1 MSSWCT
7 ADDTSALSA
16 SGLAQSAIDV
26 LCKGNAGNGRS
37 LLASVDEATFTTA
50 IDGITSSQDISYM
63 LLSGFFVF
71 FMQAGFAMLCAGS
84 VRSKNVM
91 NILIKNVLDACIGC
105 MAYFCFGYAISYG
118 TKDSNS
124 FSGEF
129 AGEGFFFLAKGDH
142 DEAFSSWHVFFFQW
156 AFTAAAATITS
167 GAMAERTAFQ
177 AYIAYSIILSG
188 FVYPVVVHWIW
199 DTAGWLCNWKTD
211 KDGESDLF
219 NGVGMHDFAG
229 SGVVHMTGGIAG
241 LMGAAIVGPRT
252 GRFDASGRPMAMP
265 GHNAAL
271 VVLGTFIL
279 WVGWYGFNPGSVL
292 MIHGDNAVTVARVA
306 VTTTLAAASGG
317 IGSMILNYSL
327 YKVWDLVAVCNGC
340 LAGLVSI
347 TAGAYVLQPWAAI
360 LAGLVGSVVLWASSK
375 LLLKLKIDDPLEA
388 FPVHGA
394 CGAWGVM
401 AVGLFADQ
409 GLIGSYMGAETKAD
423 QKIYGALLGGGGKLL
438 GNQILGIVIITLWV
452 GTTIG
457 GLFFALKTAGMLR
470 ASAEEEAAG
479 LDESK
484 HGGSAYN
491 MEPSKA

>member
-1 MSSWCT
+1 MVST
-7 ADDTSALSA
+7 IH
-16 SGLAQSAIDV
+16 G
-26 LCKGNAGNGRS
+26 
-37 LLASVDEATFTTA
+37 
-50 IDGITSSQDISYM
+50 SQDISYM

-91 NILIKNVLDACIGC
+91 NILIKNVLDACCIGC
-105 MAYFCFGYAISYG
+105 MAYFCFGWAISYG
-118 TKDSNS
+118 DSGKAYP
-124 FSGEF
+124 GEF
-129 AGEGFFFLAKGDH
+129 AGEGWFFLAKGDH
-142 DEAFSSWHVFFFQW
+142 AESFSAWHEFFFQW

-199 DTAGWLCNWKTD
+199 DTAGWLCNWKED
-211 KDGESDLF
+211 KDGNSDLL
-219 NGVGMHDFAG
+219 NDVGMHDFAG

-292 MIHGDNAVTVARVA
+292 AITGEAAVDVARCA
-306 VTTTLAAASGG
+306 VTTTLSAAAGG
-317 IGSMILNYSL
+317 IGAMVLNYSL

-394 CGAWGVM
+394 CGAWGVI

-438 GNQILGIVIITLWV
+438 GNQILGIVVITLWV

>member
-1 MSSWCT
+1 MAYLVYSFC
-7 ADDTSALSA
+7 
-16 SGLAQSAIDV
+16 I
-26 LCKGNAGNGRS
+26 
-37 LLASVDEATFTTA
+37 
-50 IDGITSSQDISYM
+50 
-63 LLSGFFVF
+63 SGF
-71 FMQAGFAMLCAGS
+71 
-84 VRSKNVM
+84 
-91 NILIKNVLDACIGC
+91 I
-105 MAYFCFGYAISYG
+105 
-118 TKDSNS
+118 
-124 FSGEF
+124 
-129 AGEGFFFLAKGDH
+129 
-142 DEAFSSWHVFFFQW
+142 
-156 AFTAAAATITS
+156 
-167 GAMAERTAFQ
+167 
-177 AYIAYSIILSG
+177 
-188 FVYPVVVHWIW
+188 YPVVVHWVW
-199 DTAGWLCNWKTD
+199 DGAGFLSAFN
-211 KDGESDLF
+211 KDHIMC
-219 NGVGMHDFAG
+219 GVIDFAG

-292 MIHGDNAVTVARVA
+292 AITGTAAVDVARCA

-347 TAGAYVLQPWAAI
+347 TAGAYALQPWAAI
-360 LAGLVGSVVLWASSK
+360 LAGFVGSVVLWASSK

-394 CGAWGVM
+394 CGAWGVI

-409 GLIGSYMGAETKAD
+409 KLLGSYMGAASVAD
-423 QKIYGALLGGGGKLL
+423 QKNYGALLGGGGKLL
-438 GNQILGIVIITLWV
+438 GNQILGIVVITLWV
-452 GTTIG
+452 SATIG
-457 GLFFALKTAGMLR
+457 GLFFALKMAGMLR

-491 MEPSKA
+491 MEPSKV

>member
-1 MSSWCT
+1 
-7 ADDTSALSA
+7 
-16 SGLAQSAIDV
+16 
-26 LCKGNAGNGRS
+26 
-37 LLASVDEATFTTA
+37 
-50 IDGITSSQDISYM
+50 M

-105 MAYFCFGYAISYG
+105 IAYFCFGYAISYG
-118 TKDSNS
+118 DSGKGAANN
-124 FSGEF
+124 FM
-129 AGEGFFFLAKGDH
+129 GEGWFFLAKGDH
-142 DEAFSSWHVFFFQW
+142 AADFGTDYVQWEDFFFQW

-177 AYIAYSIILSG
+177 AYIAYSFLLSA

-199 DTAGWLCNWKTD
+199 SSAGWLSTGY
-211 KDGESDLF
+211 KDPLF
-219 NGVGMHDFAG
+219 DVGMKDFAG
-229 SGVVHMTGGIAG
+229 SGIVHMTGGIAG

-292 MIHGDNAVTVARVA
+292 MIHGANAVTVARVC

-317 IGSMILNYSL
+317 IGAMVLNYSL

-347 TAGAYVLQPWAAI
+347 TAGACVLQPWSAI
-360 LAGLVGSVVLWASSK
+360 LAGFVGSVVLWAASK
-375 LLLKLKIDDPLEA
+375 LLLKLRIDDPLEA

-394 CGAWGVM
+394 CGAWGVI

-409 GLIGSYMGAETKAD
+409 QLLGDYMGNAKAD
-423 QKIYGALLGGGGKLL
+423 QKIYGAFLGGGGKLL
-438 GNQILGIVIITLWV
+438 GNQILGIVVITLWV
-452 GTTIG
+452 GATIG
-457 GLFFALKTAGMLR
+457 GLFFALKTVGMLR

-491 MEPSKA
+491 MEPSKV

>member
-1 MSSWCT
+1 MGPDGLDYD
-7 ADDTSALSA
+7 ADLITSLCTSADANIQYLTTLVATNHDNTANSA
-16 SGLAQSAIDV
+16 
-26 LCKGNAGNGRS
+26 N
-37 LLASVDEATFTTA
+37 
-50 IDGITSSQDISYM
+50 ISYM
-63 LLSGFFVF
+63 LISGFFVF

-105 MAYFCFGYAISYG
+105 LAYFAFGFAISYG

-124 FSGEF
+124 VSGEF
-129 AGEGFFFLAKGDH
+129 AGEGWFFLAKGDH
-142 DEAFSSWHVFFFQW
+142 SESFSNWNFFFFQW

-199 DTAGWLCNWKTD
+199 DTPGWLCNWKED
-211 KDGESDLF
+211 KDGNSDLL
-219 NGVGMHDFAG
+219 NDVGMHDFAG

-292 MIHGDNAVTVARVA
+292 GIYSTATATDVARCA
-306 VTTTLAAASGG
+306 VTTTLAAAAGG

-327 YKVWDLVAVCNGC
+327 YKVWDLVAVCNGV

-347 TAGAYVLQPWAAI
+347 TAGAYTLQPWAAI
-360 LAGLVGSVVLWASSK
+360 LAGFVGSVVLWGASK
-375 LLLKLKIDDPLEA
+375 LLLKLRIDDPLEA

-394 CGAWGVM
+394 CGAWGCI

-409 GLIGSYMGAETKAD
+409 ELLGSYMGADSKAD

-438 GNQILGIVIITLWV
+438 GNQILGIVVITLWV

-491 MEPSKA
+491 MEPTKSAV

>member
-1 MSSWCT
+1 MYV
-7 ADDTSALSA
+7 
-16 SGLAQSAIDV
+16 GAIH
-26 LCKGNAGNGRS
+26 G
-37 LLASVDEATFTTA
+37 
-50 IDGITSSQDISYM
+50 SQDISYM
-63 LLSGFFVF
+63 LISGFIVF

-105 MAYFCFGYAISYG
+105 IAYFCFGYAISYG
-118 TKDSNS
+118 TKDSSS
-124 FSGEF
+124 FSGGF
-129 AGEGFFFLAKGDH
+129 AGEGWFFLAKGDH
-142 DEAFSSWHVFFFQW
+142 DTSFDTWHVFFFQW

-177 AYIAYSIILSG
+177 AYIAYSFILSG
-188 FVYPVVVHWIW
+188 FVYPVVVHMIW
-199 DTAGWLCNWKTD
+199 DTSGWLCNWKTD
-211 KDGESDLF
+211 KDGNADML
-219 NGVGMHDFAG
+219 NDVGMHDFAG

-265 GHNAAL
+265 GHNASL

-279 WVGWYGFNPGSVL
+279 WFGWYGFNPGSVL
-292 MIHGDNAVTVARVA
+292 LIHADNAVTVARVC

-317 IGSMILNYSL
+317 IGAMLLNYSL
-327 YKVWDLVAVCNGC
+327 YKVWDLVAVCNGV

-347 TAGAYVLQPWAAI
+347 TAGACVLQPWAAI
-360 LAGLVGSVVLWASSK
+360 LAGLVGSVVLWGSSK

-394 CGAWGVM
+394 CGAWGVI

-409 GLIGSYMGAETKAD
+409 ELLGGYMGAETKAD

-438 GNQILGIVIITLWV
+438 GNQILGICVITAWV
-452 GTTIG
+452 GATIG
-457 GLFFALKTAGMLR
+457 GLFFTLKMMGMLR

-491 MEPSKA
+491 MEPSKV

>member
-1 MSSWCT
+1 
-7 ADDTSALSA
+7 
-16 SGLAQSAIDV
+16 
-26 LCKGNAGNGRS
+26 
-37 LLASVDEATFTTA
+37 
-50 IDGITSSQDISYM
+50 M
-63 LLSGFFVF
+63 LISGFFVF

-105 MAYFCFGYAISYG
+105 MAYFCFGFAISYG
-118 TKDSNS
+118 TKSSSS

-142 DEAFSSWHVFFFQW
+142 DEAFSNWHTFFFQW

-211 KDGESDLF
+211 KDGNADML
-219 NGVGMHDFAG
+219 NDVGMHDFAG

-292 MIHGDNAVTVARVA
+292 AITGEAAVDVARCA
-306 VTTTLAAASGG
+306 VTTTLSAAAGG
-317 IGSMILNYSL
+317 IGAMVLNYSL

-394 CGAWGVM
+394 CGAWGVHRRRPLRRP
-401 AVGLFADQ
+401 GTHWLLHGRGDQ
-409 GLIGSYMGAETKAD
+409 G
-423 QKIYGALLGGGGKLL
+423 
-438 GNQILGIVIITLWV
+438 
-452 GTTIG
+452 
-457 GLFFALKTAGMLR
+457 
-470 ASAEEEAAG
+470 
-479 LDESK
+479 
-484 HGGSAYN
+484 
-491 MEPSKA
+491 

>member
-1 MSSWCT
+1 MQI
-7 ADDTSALSA
+7 
-16 SGLAQSAIDV
+16 GL
-26 LCKGNAGNGRS
+26 
-37 LLASVDEATFTTA
+37 
-50 IDGITSSQDISYM
+50 ITGSQDISYM
-63 LLSGFFVF
+63 LISGFFVF

-105 MAYFCFGYAISYG
+105 MAYFCFGWAISYG
-118 TKDSNS
+118 DSGKGYP
-124 FSGEF
+124 GEF
-129 AGEGFFFLAKGDH
+129 AGEGWFFLAKGDH
-142 DEAFSSWHVFFFQW
+142 AEAFSRWHEFFFQW

-211 KDGESDLF
+211 KDGNADML
-219 NGVGMHDFAG
+219 NDVGMHDFAG

-292 MIHGDNAVTVARVA
+292 AITGDNAVSVARVA
-306 VTTTLAAASGG
+306 VTTTLAAACGG

-327 YKVWDLVAVCNGC
+327 YKVWDLVAVCNGV

-347 TAGAYVLQPWAAI
+347 TAGAYVLQPWAAC
-360 LAGLVGSVVLWASSK
+360 LAGFVGSVILWGASK
-375 LLLKLKIDDPLEA
+375 LLLKLRIDDPLEA

-394 CGAWGVM
+394 CGAWGCI
-401 AVGLFADQ
+401 AVGLFADEKFL
-409 GLIGSYMGAETKAD
+409 GNEN
-423 QKIYGALLGGGGKLL
+423 YGALLGGGGKLL
-438 GNQILGIVIITLWV
+438 GNQILGIVVITLWV